1 MRYVSDKA
9 CRENENTFYVLSPPT
24 PHPRIL
30 PLMEKYVDGE
40 RPQMTV

>member
-9 CRENENTFYVLSPPT
+9 CRENENTFYVLSP
-24 PHPRIL
+24 HSRIL